1 MEDAVKM
8 TKVNIGVIFSI
19 CMNEMWRL
27 SQSVSSGRMAR
38 NFVVDKVL
46 DIKPSAC
53 LDIKLREFGA

>member
-1 MEDAVKM
+1 M

-19 CMNEMWRL
+19 CMNEMGRL